1 MELQDYLRMLRR
13 GWLTVVVVTAVSVG
27 LASLY
32 AALAPKV
39 FDATTVLLVS
49 ASNPTT
55 IDDLQQGAQFVT
67 SAVVTYSEI
76 IDSRMV
82 LGPVAEQL
90 RLPQSVDGQSVDDLS
105 VDALVAMVTV
115 SVREGTA
122 LIDVTVSGENPELVA
137 TVANAAADS
146 AIRIIP
152 TLQASPKGQPLVRL
166 QQIRPAVEPTVAGSP
181 DVQRLL
187 ALGLVV
193 GLCVGL
199 VATIARQTLD
209 TRIRRPD
216 DVRDLTGIPL
226 LGVLPQWAPAQR
238 LRQRRKVGAAPL
250 VVRDDPSSAA
260 GEAFRTLRTN
270 LRFLESRDLRSLVFT
285 TVADDQH
292 GAEVAANLAWTLAQ
306 AGRRVL
312 LVDLDL
318 RRSSVGEAVG
328 IRPGTGLADVLTR
341 QADLSKV
348 IHDTTNPLLRIVL
361 AGTPQ
366 PNPCDLLSAP
376 YMISLLRQMERDYNY
391 VILHAPPLLPYADA
405 AVISTAAAGTL
416 VSVAAGRTKAP
427 EVTMALGALA
437 NVQVRPLGMVLTGA
451 RRADSTGKGSGAHPR
466 QPAVTIDSPTLQHH
480 PVQASRRP
488 TPVPRGAPAISGWL
502 APAVGAR
509 GPQESD
515 EFPCA
520 QKMTGSEGVVA
531 MDRSRPRH
539 ARGSP
544 DGRRP
549 RPRVD
554 RSGGRLGERAAGDG

>member
-13 GWLTVVVVTAVSVG
+13 GWLTVVVVTAVGVG

-32 AALAPKV
+32 AALAPRV
-39 FDATTVLLVS
+39 FDATTVLFVS
-49 ASNPTT
+49 AGDPTT
-55 IDDLQQGAQFVT
+55 ISDLQQGAQFVT

-76 IDSRMV
+76 IDSSTV
-82 LGPVAEQL
+82 LGPVAEEL
-90 RLPQSVDGQSVDDLS
+90 RLRQSVDDL
-105 VDALVAMVTV
+105 AAMVTV
-115 SVREGTA
+115 SVREETT
-122 LIDVTVSGENPELVA
+122 LIDVTVSGETPELVA

-152 TLQASPKGQPLVRL
+152 TLQATPKGQPLVRL
-166 QQIRPAVEPTVAGSP
+166 QQIRPAVEPTIAGSP
-181 DVQRLL
+181 DVQRILTV
-187 ALGLVV
+187 GLVV

-199 VATIARQTLD
+199 GATIARQTLN

-226 LGVLPQWAPAQR
+226 LGVLPRWAPAQR
-238 LRQRRKVGAAPL
+238 LPQRKKVGGLTL

-306 AGRRVL
+306 AGQRVL

-341 QADLSKV
+341 QADLSDV

-366 PNPCDLLSAP
+366 PNPSDLLSAP
-376 YMISLLRQMERDYNY
+376 HMTSLLRQMERDYDY

-405 AVISTAAAGTL
+405 AVISAAAAGTF
-416 VSVAAGRTKAP
+416 VSVAAGRTKAH
-427 EVTMALGALA
+427 EVTTALGALA

-451 RRADSTGKGSGAHPR
+451 RRADSDGHGVRGKPAAARRHERQSHAPTPSRPAIAAADSGP
-466 QPAVTIDSPTLQHH
+466 
-480 PVQASRRP
+480 SRR
-488 TPVPRGAPAISGWL
+488 TRQ
-502 APAVGAR
+502 AR
-509 GPQESD
+509 
-515 EFPCA
+515 
-520 QKMTGSEGVVA
+520 
-531 MDRSRPRH
+531 
-539 ARGSP
+539 
-544 DGRRP
+544 DGLR
-549 RPRVD
+549 
-554 RSGGRLGERAAGDG
+554 

>member
-13 GWLTVVVVTAVSVG
+13 GWLTIVVVTAVGVG

-32 AALAPKV
+32 AALAPRV
-39 FDATTVLLVS
+39 FDATTVLFVS
-49 ASNPTT
+49 ASDPAT
-55 IDDLQQGAQFVT
+55 IGDLQQGAQFVT
-67 SAVVTYSEI
+67 NAVVTYSEI
-76 IDSRMV
+76 IDSSTV
-82 LGPVAEQL
+82 LGPVAEQR
-90 RLPQSVDGQSVDDLS
+90 RLPQSVDD
-105 VDALVAMVTV
+105 LVAMVTV
-115 SVREGTA
+115 SVREGTT

-152 TLQASPKGQPLVRL
+152 TLQATQEGQPLVRL
-166 QQIRPAVEPTVAGSP
+166 QQIRPAVAPAVAGSP

-187 ALGLVV
+187 AVGLVV

-199 VATIARQTLD
+199 GTTIAWQTLD
-209 TRIRRPD
+209 TRIQRPE

-238 LRQRRKVGAAPL
+238 LLQRKVGGLPL

-306 AGRRVL
+306 AGQRVL

-318 RRSSVGEAVG
+318 RRSSVGEAIG

-341 QADLSKV
+341 RAELSEV
-348 IHDTTNPLLRIVL
+348 IHDTKNPLLRIVL

-366 PNPCDLLSAP
+366 PNPGDLLSAP
-376 YMISLLRQMERDYNY
+376 YMISMLRQMERDYDY

-405 AVISTAAAGTL
+405 AVISAAAAGTL
-416 VSVAAGRTKAP
+416 VSVAAGRTKAH
-427 EVTMALGALA
+427 EVTTALGALA

-451 RRADSTGKGSGAHPR
+451 RGADSTGK
-466 QPAVTIDSPTLQHH
+466 
-480 PVQASRRP
+480 ASRGNPR
-488 TPVPRGAPAISGWL
+488 TENDWSRGCRSAVPAAPA
-502 APAVGAR
+502 R
-509 GPQESD
+509 
-515 EFPCA
+515 
-520 QKMTGSEGVVA
+520 
-531 MDRSRPRH
+531 
-539 ARGSP
+539 
-544 DGRRP
+544 DGIH
-549 RPRVD
+549 
-554 RSGGRLGERAAGDG
+554 